1 MLVILADDLTGA
13 LDSAAPFAGRGLRTE
28 VALALDSM
36 DAALADGPDIL
47 VVNVKSREVSAD
59 EARKATSDVLK
70 HVPENARIF
79 KKVDS
84 RLKGNIEAELD
95 ATPFAR
101 ALVAPAIP
109 DFGRIVVAGHV
120 RGFGVDAPIPV
131 AERLG
136 RHAERTLIPD
146 TMSRKDMLAAL
157 ASAETAGC
165 DLMIGA
171 RGLADALAHRMTD
184 RETLPPI
191 PLPRQPILIV
201 VGSRDPITVEQ
212 VDVLRE
218 NHSTGYVPAAGG
230 RVQQPSAPATETVT
244 IIQAI
249 EGETPL
255 GPAEVSANLAD
266 SVVPAFT
273 GGAATLLLTG
283 GATAEAVLERMGV
296 SRFRLFG
303 ECVPGIALAFADG
316 RYIITKSGGFGGPD
330 TLSDIARQIMGEAR

>member
-1 MLVILADDLTGA
+1 M
-13 LDSAAPFAGRGLRTE
+13 
-28 VALALDSM
+28 
-36 DAALADGPDIL
+36 
-47 VVNVKSREVSAD
+47 
-59 EARKATSDVLK
+59 
-70 HVPENARIF
+70 
-79 KKVDS
+79 
-84 RLKGNIEAELD
+84 
-95 ATPFAR
+95 
-101 ALVAPAIP
+101 
-109 DFGRIVVAGHV
+109 
-120 RGFGVDAPIPV
+120 DAPIPV

-230 RVQQPSAPATETVT
+230 RVQQPSAPATGTVT

-296 SRFRLFG
+296 SRFRLSANA
-303 ECVPGIALAFADG
+303 CPGSRWPLPMAAISSPSPAASAG
-316 RYIITKSGGFGGPD
+316 RT
-330 TLSDIARQIMGEAR
+330 R